1 MAVGP
6 VLASAGGKGKYR
18 RRVQTAILL
27 PFNIIIKSNLTFVR
41 TRYYEKPN
49 LLVGKLYQRIYLLQN
64 YLIGLGGIDFDR
76 DLRDSKPQKLAGR
89 IFFSKNKKIKTPAQ
103 RIHAEL
109 NRPNE

>member
-49 LLVGKLYQRIYLLQN
+49 LLVGKLYQRFICSKIILLVR
-64 YLIGLGGIDFDR
+64 LHRLVVGAGT
-76 DLRDSKPQKLAGR
+76 SEWLAG
-89 IFFSKNKKIKTPAQ
+89 KWHDKTT
-103 RIHAEL
+103 
-109 NRPNE
+109 